1 MSIEGFTRPA
11 SLREVATPDAVRDD
25 GVTLDHRLREFLDF
39 FYAAGRE
46 ARVRAIGG
54 EPGPAGRVQDA
65 YLAAVAEHLA
75 RRFALAVPPWTDG
88 PLRFLKEPYFA
99 GGFES
104 LKAILLVES
113 PLAFRRRNIF
123 VGHDALSRPR
133 DPDISRDP
141 RFRAA
146 DA

>member
-1 MSIEGFTRPA
+1 MSIESFARPA
-11 SLREVATPDAVRDD
+11 SLCEVALPEAARGD
-25 GVTLDHRLREFLDF
+25 GITLDHRLREFLDF
-39 FYAAGRE
+39 FYAAGRD
-46 ARVRAIGG
+46 ARARAIGG

-75 RRFALAVPPWTDG
+75 RRFALAVPPWTAA
-88 PLRFLKEPYFA
+88 PHRFLKEPYFA

-133 DPDISRDP
+133 DPDIARDP
-141 RFRAA
+141 RYRAA
-146 DA
+146 GA